1 MGDMEKVTWESNSGR
16 LLFHSF
22 ETYLKTGIQTF
33 PPSNISDI
41 KKSWRIIKRITKTRA
56 RPRVAYISHSDTW
69 IAFRAP
75 RIHGEE
81 YIMNTLN
88 AMKCTLEEGTF
99 L

>member
-1 MGDMEKVTWESNSGR
+1 MGDMEKVKWESESGR
-16 LLFHSF
+16 FLFYSF
-22 ETYLKTGIQTF
+22 ETYLKTGVQLF
-33 PPSNISDI
+33 HQSNISDL

-56 RPRVAYISHSDTW
+56 RPRVAYISNSNTW

-81 YIMNTLN
+81 YIMNTLS
-88 AMKCTLEEGTF
+88 AMKCTLEDGTF